1 MNYLK
6 MIDACRRH
14 SLEDMIPPFPKI
26 GDEGITTKANE
37 FPKRKKW
44 VFTLARILMQERV
57 DDCDSYFMSAMN
69 KYHVEE
75 TERCQLANLYSIAL
89 NIAKYPI
96 DAPEQLFKQ
105 VTIFEKYWGEIPA
118 PRWCKRAGTPY
129 KRLWLAVAMLGAN
142 GNIFQFACVR
152 MSKAFDIKSPQT
164 VNGFLVIAR
173 KEGLIKVV
181 NAGASYSKVKGG
193 TAARYQIANARD
205 YSMIR
210 YIVPDRD
217 NKKASPFHND
227 SSKKQKF
234 WEYVAKELPWLGIKE
249 S

>member
-1 MNYLK
+1 
-6 MIDACRRH
+6 
-14 SLEDMIPPFPKI
+14 
-26 GDEGITTKANE
+26 
-37 FPKRKKW
+37 
-44 VFTLARILMQERV
+44 
-57 DDCDSYFMSAMN
+57 
-69 KYHVEE
+69 
-75 TERCQLANLYSIAL
+75 
-89 NIAKYPI
+89 
-96 DAPEQLFKQ
+96 
-105 VTIFEKYWGEIPA
+105 
-118 PRWCKRAGTPY
+118 
-129 KRLWLAVAMLGAN
+129 MLGAN

-181 NAGASYSKVKGG
+181 NAGASYAKVKGG